1 MILQAYWFKKEL
13 LSPLRKRCGPLL
25 EQTSI
30 PFTKGW
36 FVPSLAENGK
46 VVLEKKKGKSCQW
59 ILPISIMSAWKM
71 SVGLHL
77 YKHEYPLHKNALWQ
91 VWLKLAECFW
101 SMSTMYFFLFSY
113 ILPKY

>member
-46 VVLEKKKGKSCQW
+46 VVLVKRKKIVKD
-59 ILPISIMSAWKM
+59 
-71 SVGLHL
+71 VNEFYLH
-77 YKHEYPLHKNALWQ
+77 
-91 VWLKLAECFW
+91 V
-101 SMSTMYFFLFSY
+101 
-113 ILPKY
+113 